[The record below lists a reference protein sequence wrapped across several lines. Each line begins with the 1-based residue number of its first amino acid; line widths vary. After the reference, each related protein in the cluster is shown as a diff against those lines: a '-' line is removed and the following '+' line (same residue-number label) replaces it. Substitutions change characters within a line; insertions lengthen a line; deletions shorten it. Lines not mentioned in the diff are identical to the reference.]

1 VRRYLIDNGVSA
13 SRLRAIG
20 KGKSELLNPSDP
32 FAAEN
37 RRVEVLA
44 TGG

>member
-1 VRRYLIDNGVSA
+1 
-13 SRLRAIG
+13 LRSVG
-20 KGKSELLNPSDP
+20 KGKSELLNKNDP

-37 RRVEVLA
+37 RRVEILA